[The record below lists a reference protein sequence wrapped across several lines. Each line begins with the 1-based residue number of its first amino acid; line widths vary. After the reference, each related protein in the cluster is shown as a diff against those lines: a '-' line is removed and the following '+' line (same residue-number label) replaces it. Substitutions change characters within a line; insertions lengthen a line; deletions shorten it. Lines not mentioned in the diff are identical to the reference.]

1 MSLSPGIETSSSE
14 GPAPGVIGRRTLL
27 GGKRISDSPRLPQ
40 EGGEALDVDP
50 HIRYATMST
59 RTS

>member
-1 MSLSPGIETSSSE
+1 LSLSPGIETSSSE

-27 GGKRISDSPRLPQ
+27 GGKRISDSPGKAER
-40 EGGEALDVDP
+40 
-50 HIRYATMST
+50 HCMSSIRYATISA